1 MSDSFNSKNFRSEKA
16 AENIGKFSFF
26 LKEKVT
32 NSKIKKSKSESDF
45 LQIVQKNLDSDF
57 RD

>member
-57 RD
+57 